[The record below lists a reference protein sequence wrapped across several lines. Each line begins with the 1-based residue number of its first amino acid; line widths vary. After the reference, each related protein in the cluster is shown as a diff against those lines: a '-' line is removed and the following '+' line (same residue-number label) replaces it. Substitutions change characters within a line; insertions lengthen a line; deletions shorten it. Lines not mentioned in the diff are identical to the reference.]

1 MKLFVEVVAA
11 FFTAL
16 SFGVLFNMKGKN
28 LIISGVGGS
37 IAWFSYKFCLNM
49 GVSVNLC
56 FFIATVCFAIY
67 CELCARIYM
76 TPSTTL
82 SVCCLIILVP
92 GYGIY
97 NTMYSF
103 LTNDYIKAV
112 EYGVSTLSCA
122 SSIALGLVFITTVFR
137 KVNLY
142 GIVSKIKDNEKYKK
156 SINKIKPQK

>member
-1 MKLFVEVVAA
+1 MHLFIEVIAA

-28 LIISGVGGS
+28 LILAG
-37 IAWFSYKFCLNM
+37 
-49 GVSVNLC
+49 
-56 FFIATVCFAIY
+56 IATVCFAIY

-76 TPSTTL
+76 TPATTL

-97 NTMYSF
+97 NTMYSV
-103 LTNDYIKAV
+103 LTNNYIKAV

-142 GIVSKIKDNEKYKK
+142 GVLTKIKENEKYKK
-156 SINKIKPQK
+156 SINKIKQQK

>member
-1 MKLFVEVVAA
+1 MKLFIEVTAA
-11 FFTAL
+11 FFAAL
-16 SFGVLFNMKGKN
+16 SFGILFNMKGKN
-28 LIISGVGGS
+28 LIIAGIGGS
-37 IAWFSYKFCLNM
+37 IAWFSYKLCLSM
-49 GVSVNLC
+49 GITVNLC

-103 LTNDYIKAV
+103 LTSDYIRAV

-122 SSIALGLVFITTVFR
+122 SSIALGLVFITTIFR
-137 KVNLY
+137 KINLY
-142 GIVSKIKDNEKYKK
+142 GIFNKIKENERYKK
-156 SINKIKPQK
+156 SIKKIKQPK